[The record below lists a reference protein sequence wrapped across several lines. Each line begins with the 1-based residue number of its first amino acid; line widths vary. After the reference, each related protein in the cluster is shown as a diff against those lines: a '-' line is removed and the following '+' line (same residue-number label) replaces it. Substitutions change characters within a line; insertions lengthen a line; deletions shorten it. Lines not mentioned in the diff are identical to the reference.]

1 LNKKTLIFQVKQFV
15 SLFLSSFSAYLSKYV
30 FYLVSFKFVKLLFQS
45 HPMMKQISIELMDS
59 MLSAVLECVSTT
71 SNNPMK
77 REDHEELGKTKW
89 YADWRTHCGELVDP
103 ACPAIMGECW
113 AMGVLTCR
121 KECDAKFL
129 LRGNFTNN
137 ALSSIAP
144 SQNV

>member
-1 LNKKTLIFQVKQFV
+1 
-15 SLFLSSFSAYLSKYV
+15 
-30 FYLVSFKFVKLLFQS
+30 
-45 HPMMKQISIELMDS
+45 MMKQISIELMDS

-144 SQNV
+144 SQNL